1 MDLGLTGKVA
11 IVTGASQGIGKAT
24 VLRLASE
31 GALVVACARG
41 RDMLDAT
48 VAQVREAGGRAHAVS
63 ADVSKP
69 EAAPGIVDEAL
80 KTFGRIDILV
90 NNAGTS
96 ATGAFET
103 VTDEAWQADLD
114 LKLFG
119 AIRLIRAAVPYMRE
133 QRGGRIVNVTNI
145 GAKQPAAGSLP
156 TTVSRA
162 AGLAMTKALSKEFA
176 PEGILVNTVCIGLIR
191 AGQHEKSAARRGID
205 VEELYQT
212 MGRNIPLGR
221 VGRAEEAANVIAFLV
236 SEAAS
241 FVTGTSVNLDGGA
254 SAVL

>member
-24 VLRLASE
+24 VMRLASE

>member
-69 EAAPGIVDEAL
+69 QAAPGIVDEAL

-145 GAKQPAAGSLP
+145 GAKQPVAGSLP

>member
-69 EAAPGIVDEAL
+69 QAAPGIVDEAL